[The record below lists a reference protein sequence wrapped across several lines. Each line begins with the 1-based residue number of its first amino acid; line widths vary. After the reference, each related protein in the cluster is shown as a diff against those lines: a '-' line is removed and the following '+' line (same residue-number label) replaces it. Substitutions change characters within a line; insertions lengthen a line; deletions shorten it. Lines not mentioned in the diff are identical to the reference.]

1 MRFRSYELC
10 LGVLTT
16 CVVAGTALA
25 QSPALDETKPTTTPA
40 GESPTTTADPNK
52 IDPSLDPNKPD
63 LDPVKYGVDIRF
75 RNVRVPKSILD
86 LFLER
91 SAGGASSLGI
101 GVDFVRRRGTVEL
114 QLGFEYEHLQVGQ
127 GVWID
132 SGDDVAVQGTEA
144 DYVLNPDHNQGGDRL
159 GWFTME
165 FTFLNHAPINK
176 YIAVRY
182 GGGAGLGILT
192 GDLQHYDVH
201 GCSSG
206 ATNSHPEPGCV
217 PTANG
222 GTASNFSGPV
232 KYNLPPVFPVI
243 NAIIGVQITPPV
255 KGLVVNLETGI
266 RTAPFFGT
274 SIGYFF

>member
-1 MRFRSYELC
+1 
-10 LGVLTT
+10 
-16 CVVAGTALA
+16 VAGTALA
-25 QSPALDETKPTTTPA
+25 QTPALDENKPAPPTPA

-52 IDPSLDPNKPD
+52 IDPSLNPNPPD
-63 LDPVKYGVDIRF
+63 LDPVKYGVAIRI
-75 RNVRVPKSILD
+75 RNVRVPKSILE

-91 SAGGASSLGI
+91 SAGGSSNLGL
-101 GVDFVRRRGTVEL
+101 GVEFSRRRGTVEL

-132 SGDDVAVQGTEA
+132 SGDDVAAGSEA
-144 DYVLNPDHNQGGDRL
+144 DYVLNPSHNQGGDQL

-192 GDLQHYDVH
+192 GNLQHYDVH
-201 GCSSG
+201 GCSAG
-206 ATNSHPEPGCV
+206 ATNAHPEPGCV
-217 PTANG
+217 PTQNG
-222 GTASNFSGPV
+222 GTATNVSGPV
-232 KYNLPPVFPVI
+232 KYDLPPVFPVI
-243 NAIIGVQITPPV
+243 NAIIGVQITPGV
-255 KGLVVNLETGI
+255 EGLVINLETGI

-274 SIGYFF
+274 SVGYFF